1 MQTPHPHE
9 DALVVSKRTMEIVV
23 ALALLALAAL
33 VIKESIAIGHGWAE
47 GVGPASGFFPFIVAS
62 MLAIASL
69 YNLVSAIFKPVED
82 GENDFVTLAGFKR
95 ILFLLVPLILF
106 VAAIH
111 YVGIYVAS
119 ALFIA
124 GFMLAFGHNGILKSL
139 AVGIAVPLVLFVLFE
154 RWFLVPLPKG
164 PLEAMLGY

>member
-1 MQTPHPHE
+1 MQPPHPHE
-9 DALVVSKRTMEIVV
+9 DALIVSKRTMEIVV
-23 ALALLALAAL
+23 ALVLLALAAL
-33 VIKESIAIGHGWAE
+33 VIKASVALGHGWVE
-47 GVGPASGFFPFIVAS
+47 GVGPGSGFFPFIVAS
-62 MLAIASL
+62 MLAVASL
-69 YNLVSAIFKPVED
+69 YNLGSAIFKQVED

-124 GFMLAFGHNGILKSL
+124 GFMLAFGQNGIMKSL
-139 AVGIAVPLVLFVLFE
+139 AVGIAVPLALFLLFE
-154 RWFLVPLPKG
+154 KWFLVPLPKG
-164 PLEAMLGY
+164 PVEAMLGY